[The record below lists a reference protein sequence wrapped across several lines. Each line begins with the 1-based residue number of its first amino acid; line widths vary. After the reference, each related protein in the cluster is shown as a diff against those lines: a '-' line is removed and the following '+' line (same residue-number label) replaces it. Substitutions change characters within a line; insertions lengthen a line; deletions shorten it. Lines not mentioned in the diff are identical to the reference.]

1 MKIGGNFPV
10 IPQGGANQ
18 SARSSVPVV
27 AGQNS
32 EQRSSAMLP
41 SSMQAFERASSTESP
56 RFFKVDGLS
65 ALAQQAMSAYQ
76 STESLSSNNPRHQLI
91 GIDVYA

>member
-10 IPQGGANQ
+10 IPQGGANAQ
-18 SARSSVPVV
+18 PRSKVPAV
-27 AGQNS
+27 ASQESNS
-32 EQRSSAMLP
+32 SSTNLP
-41 SSMQAFERASSTESP
+41 SPIQSFEQASNAESA

-65 ALAQQAMSAYQ
+65 ALAQQALNAYQ
-76 STESLSSNNPRHQLI
+76 STEALSPNNPRHQLI

>member
-1 MKIGGNFPV
+1 MNIGGNFPV
-10 IPQGGANQ
+10 ITQGGATHN
-18 SARSSVPVV
+18 ARSSVPAVV
-27 AGQNS
+27 NQNS
-32 EQRSSAMLP
+32 EQRSSAFLP
-41 SSMQAFERASSTESP
+41 SSVQAFEQASSSESP

-76 STESLSSNNPRHQLI
+76 STESLSSNNPRHLLI